1 MPNGTNY
8 LLSHDATTVNILHQA
23 PSPPPSSSLPLPEEV
38 LVLNE
43 ATRLRLLFMGSV
55 RVAGVLRAGDGSK
68 GERDA
73 GVACRVT

>member
-23 PSPPPSSSLPLPEEV
+23 PSPPPPSSSLPLPEEV

-43 ATRLRLLFMGSV
+43 ATRLRLLFMVSV
-55 RVAGVLRAGDGSK
+55 RVAEVLPSLHWSK
-68 GERDA
+68 A
-73 GVACRVT
+73 